1 MLINE
6 DRSRSVLNQ
15 VVISLT
21 MLGVAWMLL
30 TLFQSEDAAR
40 PALKPV
46 RLRGTAQARAIDHAG
61 GGSAAATNEDH
72 QAWENEGGAIRVE
85 P

>member
-30 TLFQSEDAAR
+30 TRFQSEDAR

-46 RLRGTAQARAIDHAG
+46 RLRGTAQARAID

-72 QAWENEGGAIRVE
+72 HAWENEGGAIRVE